1 MPPGLGELAP
11 DSPNAWIESDDDD
24 GQDRMFFQGPDE
36 CPSLTHQGNVHC
48 RPCSEQSWKRARVGS
63 YHSEQRVREHT
74 RGHFCRSDFHSDMP
88 AEVKDVLMELMEV
101 KIHTETLAER
111 QEYRRQVRSHHARA
125 HEHRENREHRDQEQ
139 QKGKGK
145 GTNKGNKGKNLDKGN
160 KGQGGG
166 GANGGNAIGGG
177 ASGGSAIGGGA
188 SGGHAIGGGA
198 SGGDGGLA
206 SAVDSLTRAAAGLA
220 DIAAGIPALQMP
232 SGSSGSIGAGI
243 PAVHLHGVHGRQLQ
257 LMSPQNT
264 GILSLNASASESS
277 RVTVSVADLQLVRD
291 QVCRTINSIG
301 NVQRVCLD
309 TAKQLMSDGKNL
321 VELNRHLDEI
331 IQSYQ
336 S

>member
-1 MPPGLGELAP
+1 MPAGLGELPP

-88 AEVKDVLMELMEV
+88 AEVKDVLMELMDV
-101 KIHTETLAER
+101 KVHMETFAER

-166 GANGGNAIGGG
+166 GANGGN
-177 ASGGSAIGGGA
+177 
-188 SGGHAIGGGA
+188 AIGGGA

-264 GILSLNASASESS
+264 GILSLNASAESS
-277 RVTVSVADLQLVRD
+277 RVTVSVADLQMVRD

-331 IQSYQ
+331 IHGNL
-336 S
+336 